1 MYIVNDNFGS
11 YERCKGLD
19 DCLWCCFSLLVG
31 YVNVLL
37 KVPNLDKFLHQV
49 MHILALFNG
58 VVVILI
64 VGALF
69 VPIPFN

>member
-58 VVVILI
+58 AVVILI